1 MADFN
6 GDGLLDIV
14 VVNRRAPL
22 EIWQNTSIQTGNWL
36 RIDPRQ
42 SDSNIFAIGA
52 IVEVRTANGTQ
63 TIERTIGG
71 GHASGSLVPL
81 HFGLG
86 AHDDAEMR
94 VVWPGGTVGDWE
106 TVDANQTIIVAA
118 DR

>member
-22 EIWQNTSIQTGNWL
+22 EIWQNTSTETGNWL
-36 RIDPRQ
+36 RNDPRQ
-42 SDSNIFAIGA
+42 SNRNIFAIGA
-52 IVEVRTANGTQ
+52 MVEVRTANGTQ

-81 HFGLG
+81 HFGIG
-86 AHDDAEMR
+86 THDTAEMR
-94 VVWPGGTVGDWE
+94 VIWPDGTVGDWE
-106 TVDANQTIIVAA
+106 IVDANQTIVVAI

>member
-22 EIWQNTSIQTGNWL
+22 EIWQNTSTETGNWL

-42 SDSNIFAIGA
+42 SNRNIFAIGA
-52 IVEVRTANGTQ
+52 MVEVRTANGTQ

-86 AHDDAEMR
+86 KHDTAEMR
-94 VVWPGGTVGDWE
+94 VIWPDGTVDDWE
-106 TVDANQTIIVAA
+106 TVDANQTIVVTP